1 MGNLAHLVNQSGDD
15 SLALIAQMQA
25 KLKRADNTL
34 ETMAGMLEERLSEAN
49 EELSEALSSVV
60 DEKVVKIVSKAIEA
74 NNSNTAMV
82 LSGLKALARDIKN
95 IPAYPP
101 PQDVVPH
108 LARLEKKLI
117 NRTHTFEV
125 DRDPIDGLI
134 QSIKVRTE

>member
-1 MGNLAHLVNQSGDD
+1 MGNLAHLVNQGSDD
-15 SLALIAQMQA
+15 SLSLIAQMQA

-34 ETMAGMLEERLSEAN
+34 ETMSGMLEERLSEAN
-49 EELSEALSSVV
+49 HELSEALNGVV
-60 DEKVVKIVSKAIEA
+60 DEKVVGLVKSMVETS
-74 NNSNTAMV
+74 NNNTSMIISA
-82 LSGLKALARDIKN
+82 LKSLAQDIKS